1 MAQKFNLIIDKGSYF
16 EAYCE
21 VKYANNDPVDITNI
35 ELFSGIRRDY
45 TSEVVLEFD
54 ITKTDPE
61 DGIFTYSLSS
71 NSTLDI
77 SYGRYVYDIYIQDDT
92 DEYFRIV
99 EGFIRITD
107 QVTDYEV

>member
-1 MAQKFNLIIDKGSYF
+1 MSQKFNLTIDKGSYF

-45 TSEVVLEFD
+45 TSDVILEFD
-54 ITKTDPE
+54 INKVEPAN
-61 DGIFTYSLSS
+61 GIFTYSLSS

-77 SYGRYVYDIYIQDDT
+77 RYGRYVYDIYLQDDT
-92 DEYFRIV
+92 NEYFRII

-107 QVTDYEV
+107 KVTDYEL